1 MVQFLNCF
9 MNIVCSRHYI
19 KGSCDTPLLP
29 KKEANMNCTLF
40 ETLEALDKKLEQ
52 LEKSI
57 GNCRI
62 EAQAAKAE
70 MNEVKRLIK
79 EIKKK

>member
-1 MVQFLNCF
+1 
-9 MNIVCSRHYI
+9 
-19 KGSCDTPLLP
+19 
-29 KKEANMNCTLF
+29 MNCTLF

-52 LEKSI
+52 LEKNI